1 MRGRERKREY
11 QLFSEKVKE
20 QLRRLVEL
28 AKKKRKVEKRKVKN
42 EKEKSRRGGKGR
54 GG

>member
-28 AKKKRKVEKRKVKN
+28 AKKK
-42 EKEKSRRGGKGR
+42 KESGKKKGKE
-54 GG
+54 